1 MNLYEAI
8 DELKVHGYLLTEWK
22 ITSDFDE
29 LSKADK
35 ESLTK
40 AMNGAYTARKSGNK
54 KNLAKYS
61 AILKELLK
69 KLSNPKAI
77 KAVNKM
83 LGKMDDK
90 MGGATT
96 TSTSTTTASSRL
108 ADYVSSKKYITKEEV
123 IAFLD
128 KLVKAGYI
136 REETSNTYSWTT
148 KGKEFTGKKFGC
160 RWNVIYTAGKGLWI
174 PYYFDEPD
182 SRWYFCSYDKI
193 TTSDFEKYKA
203 YFDVETTSVETSG
216 ETDTAST
223 TIRDPKTVN
232 ALCTIFRLF
241 IRALEQHKWIEY
253 VPETS
258 SWIWT
263 TGGKMLTKRKWGS
276 AWTTYINRVKEK
288 YTIEP
293 DSHIWVQKSKD
304 TRDWGYVAIKDVTK
318 LEIENTVKGFNLKT
332 VYKTSGVLRYLT
344 DKRLAG
350 TPAPTAATANIPQ
363 LLYAFYKKMLDLH
376 YIDSEFSFTSAGHGL
391 IERKIGTTWM
401 QAADGL
407 KLSDYESFESDLTD
421 GRIRPWLPAV
431 GSTGKRPVDWH
442 YYTVKRQPIQL
453 SQVKAAIAIFDIKI
467 DGIPTSSVSSTR
479 ETKPAEPAK
488 PKDLELPATMEFI
501 QYHFMISMTIE
512 DSDDSD
518 KMDPNIE
525 KALDACTK
533 IENMLEMLNKRYAPY
548 GLKCTCDWDNDD
560 AHYFYGKYWQVKS
573 GTLSSGT
580 SVEQYFDK
588 YAKLPEEY
596 KHAKELFKSNAL
608 NPSMNNRII
617 DNKVEMLRNYKA
629 HRID

>member
-96 TSTSTTTASSRL
+96 TSTTTASSRL

>member
-8 DELKVHGYLLTEWK
+8 DELKDHGYLLTEWK

-77 KAVNKM
+77 KVVNKM

-96 TSTSTTTASSRL
+96 TSTSTTTPDTSASGRL
-108 ADYVSSKKYITKEEV
+108 ASYVSSKKYITKEDV

-136 REETSNTYSWTT
+136 KKEDASVYSWTS
-148 KGKEFTGKKFGC
+148 KGKEFTGKKFGS
-160 RWNVIYTAGKGLWI
+160 RWNLIFTAGKDLWI
-174 PYYFDEPD
+174 PNNFDEPD
-182 SRWYFCSYDKI
+182 SDWYFCSYDKI

-203 YFDVETTSVETSG
+203 YFDVETTG
-216 ETDTAST
+216 ETAS
-223 TIRDPKTVN
+223 
-232 ALCTIFRLF
+232 
-241 IRALEQHKWIEY
+241 
-253 VPETS
+253 
-258 SWIWT
+258 
-263 TGGKMLTKRKWGS
+263 
-276 AWTTYINRVKEK
+276 
-288 YTIEP
+288 
-293 DSHIWVQKSKD
+293 
-304 TRDWGYVAIKDVTK
+304 
-318 LEIENTVKGFNLKT
+318 
-332 VYKTSGVLRYLT
+332 
-344 DKRLAG
+344 
-350 TPAPTAATANIPQ
+350 IPQ
-363 LLYAFYKKMLDLH
+363 LLYAFYKKMLDLD
-376 YIDSEFSFTSAGHGL
+376 YIDSEFIFTSAGHDL
-391 IERKIGTTWM
+391 TARKIGTTCSC
-401 QAADGL
+401 AAGGS
-407 KLSDYESFESDLTD
+407 KFSDYDSFETDLID
-421 GRIRPWLPAV
+421 GRIRPWLPSV
-431 GSTGKRPVDWH
+431 GSKGKRPSDWH
-442 YYTVKRQPIQL
+442 YCFYTDKKQPIQL

-533 IENMLEMLNKRYAPY
+533 IENMLEILNKRYAPY

-560 AHYFYGKYWQVKS
+560 AHYFYGKYWHVNS

-580 SVEQYFDK
+580 SVGQYFDK

-596 KHAKELFKSNAL
+596 KHAEELFKSNAL

-617 DNKVEMLRNYKA
+617 DNKVEKLRNYKA

>member
-8 DELKVHGYLLTEWK
+8 DELKEHGYLLTEWK

-61 AILKELLK
+61 AILKELVK

-90 MGGATT
+90 MDGATT
-96 TSTSTTTASSRL
+96 TSTKPTSTTAIDGL

-123 IAFLD
+123 LTFLN

-136 REETSNTYSWTT
+136 KDDSPNRYRWTS
-148 KGKEFTGKKFGC
+148 KGKEFTNKKFGS
-160 RWNVIYTAGKGLWI
+160 RWNVIYIDGKDLWI
-174 PYYFDEPD
+174 PYNFDEPD
-182 SRWYFCSYDKI
+182 SDWYFCDYSKI

-203 YFDVETTSVETSG
+203 YFDVKTTGETSG
-216 ETDTAST
+216 ETVAAST

-263 TGGKMLTKRKWGS
+263 SGGKMLTKRKWGS

-288 YTIEP
+288 YTIDPE
-293 DSHIWVQKSKD
+293 SHVWVQKTAD

-318 LEIENTVKGFNLKT
+318 LEIENTIKGFNLKT

-344 DKRLAG
+344 DKRLA
-350 TPAPTAATANIPQ
+350 
-363 LLYAFYKKMLDLH
+363 L
-376 YIDSEFSFTSAGHGL
+376 
-391 IERKIGTTWM
+391 
-401 QAADGL
+401 
-407 KLSDYESFESDLTD
+407 
-421 GRIRPWLPAV
+421 
-431 GSTGKRPVDWH
+431 
-442 YYTVKRQPIQL
+442 
-453 SQVKAAIAIFDIKI
+453 FDIKI

-479 ETKPAEPAK
+479 ETKPTEPAK
-488 PKDLELPATMEFI
+488 PRELELPATMEFI

-533 IENMLEMLNKRYAPY
+533 IENMLEILNKRYAPY

-560 AHYFYGKYWQVKS
+560 AHYFYGKYWQVNS

-580 SVEQYFDK
+580 SVGQYFDK

-596 KHAKELFKSNAL
+596 KHAEELFKSNAL
-608 NPSMNNRII
+608 NPTMNNRII
-617 DNKVEMLRNYKA
+617 DNKVEKLRNYKA